1 MAESV
6 AQLKFEFL
14 PIMPAP
20 SGLTIEESFGLFHQA
35 NPHIYRLLR
44 QMAMEYRRSGHSR
57 CGMKMLWEA
66 LRYSSAVQ
74 TRGEPYKL
82 NNNYTALYARLLM
95 RQEPELAGFFE
106 LRERRSAGRSR

>member
-14 PIMPAP
+14 PIVPAE

-44 QMAMEYRRSGHSR
+44 QMALEYKLSGHAR

-66 LRYSSAVQ
+66 LRYSSGVQ

-95 RQEPELAGFFE
+95 RQERQLRGFFE
-106 LRERRSAGRSR
+106 VRGRRA

>member
-1 MAESV
+1 MVGSV

-14 PIMPAP
+14 PIVPTP
-20 SGLTIEESFGLFHQA
+20 SGLTIEESFGLFHHG
-35 NPHIYRLLR
+35 NPHIYRLLK
-44 QMAMEYRRSGHSR
+44 QMAIDYKRKGHAH

-66 LRYSSAVQ
+66 LRYSSAVK

-95 RQEPELAGFFE
+95 KQERELVGFFE
-106 LRERRSAGRSR
+106 VRGRRAV

>member
-1 MAESV
+1 MAQSA
-6 AQLKFEFL
+6 AQLKWEFL
-14 PIMPAP
+14 PIVPAE
-20 SGLTIEESFGLFHQA
+20 SGLTIEESFGLFHHA

-44 QMAMEYRRSGHSR
+44 TMALDYKSAGNSR

-66 LRYSSAVQ
+66 LRYSSGVA

-95 RQEPELAGFFE
+95 RQEPELQGFFE
-106 LRERRSAGRSR
+106 VRERRA